1 MRWFALLLAMALGS
15 VFASAVAA
23 SDLSRALRAS
33 WPDGTRFALVD
44 AAGQVVW
51 EPGTPLT
58 RDILAQAK
66 QLEVT
71 LPDGTSYLID
81 IQVKGKGAGLGEVKV
96 VVDGK
101 TVPLP
106 ELLHAKG
113 FAIKDGAIV
122 KEKPKRKERGEQG
135 QDEESASE
143 DHDSGKSG
151 GGSSSEDHGQK
162 SEKRGHR
169 P

>member
-23 SDLSRALRAS
+23 PDLSKALQTS

-44 AAGQVVW
+44 ATGQVVW

-58 RDILAQAK
+58 SEALAQAK

-81 IQVKGKGAGLGEVKV
+81 VQVEGKGAGLGEVKV

-113 FAIKDGAIV
+113 FTVQDGTIV
-122 KEKPKRKERGEQG
+122 KEKPKKGRGEQG
-135 QDEESASE
+135 QDEESTSE
-143 DHDSGKSG
+143 DQGNGKSG
-151 GGSSSEDHGQK
+151 GGGSSEDHGQG
-162 SEKRGHR
+162 SGQRGHR

>member
-1 MRWFALLLAMALGS
+1 
-15 VFASAVAA
+15 VN
-23 SDLSRALRAS
+23 
-33 WPDGTRFALVD
+33 PYALVC
-44 AAGQVVW
+44 ASFVVW

-58 RDILAQAK
+58 SDILAQAK

-71 LPDGTSYLID
+71 LPDGTGHLID
-81 IQVKGKGAGLGEVKV
+81 IQVKGEGAGLGEVKV

-122 KEKPKRKERGEQG
+122 KEKPKKEGPGERGQG
-135 QDEESASE
+135 EESASE
-143 DHDSGKSG
+143 DQDNGKSG
-151 GGSSSEDHGQK
+151 GSGSSGDRNQGSGR
-162 SEKRGHR
+162 RGHR

>member
-15 VFASAVAA
+15 VFASAMAA
-23 SDLSRALRAS
+23 SDLSKALQTS

-44 AAGQVVW
+44 ATGQVVW

-71 LPDGTSYLID
+71 LPDGTSYLVD
-81 IQVKGKGAGLGEVKV
+81 IQVEGKGAGLGEVKV
-96 VVDGK
+96 VVGGK

-113 FAIKDGAIV
+113 FTIQDGTIV
-122 KEKPKRKERGEQG
+122 KEKPKKEEPGEQG
-135 QDEESASE
+135 QGEESASE
-143 DHDSGKSG
+143 DQDNGKSG
-151 GGSSSEDHGQK
+151 GSGSSEDHGQG
-162 SEKRGHR
+162 SEKGGHR